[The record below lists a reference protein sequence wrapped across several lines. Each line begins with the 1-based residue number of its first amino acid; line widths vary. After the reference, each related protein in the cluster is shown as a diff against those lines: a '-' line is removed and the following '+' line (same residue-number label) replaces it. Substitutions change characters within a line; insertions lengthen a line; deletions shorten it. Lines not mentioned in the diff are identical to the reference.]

1 MQTRLTIQAPAK
13 INLHLEIHQRRSDG
27 FHDLRSIFQQISLAD
42 TIDIR
47 IETAAVFSCRVSGTI
62 GIAES
67 ENSMYRAAS
76 KFYEA
81 LGTGAALQIACT
93 KRIPMQAGLGGGSSD
108 AAAVL
113 KALNEVEGNP
123 MSLKELSAIGAAIGS
138 DVPFFLH
145 GPAALVSGRGEVV
158 EPITARGD
166 LSGLLLIPPFG
177 ISTPEAFRDL
187 DTYRVRNRPKNTE
200 IQSIEELVRQYQAP
214 VASWRFSNDFTPVL
228 YEAYPDYH
236 CMSEILMDAG
246 FPFLTISGSGSSM
259 IGITDTSTAVTE
271 GMTILPKLSN
281 MQVRPIKMLDVTH
294 KAVYN

>member
-13 INLHLEIHQRRSDG
+13 VNIHLEIHQRRSDG

-47 IETAAVFSCRVSGTI
+47 IETAAVFSCRISGTL
-62 GIAES
+62 GIPES

-76 KFYEA
+76 KFYHAIGKGVE
-81 LGTGAALQIACT
+81 LRISCT

-123 MSLKELSAIGAAIGS
+123 LSLKELSAIGAAIGS

-177 ISTPEAFRDL
+177 VSTPEAFRDL
-187 DTYRVRNRPKNTE
+187 DAYRVRNRPKNTE
-200 IQSIEELVRQYQAP
+200 IQSAEELARQYHAP
-214 VASWRFSNDFTPVL
+214 VASWGFSNDFAPVL
-228 YEAYPDYH
+228 YEAYPDYQFLR
-236 CMSEILMDAG
+236 EILMDEG
-246 FPFLTISGSGSSM
+246 FTFLTISGSGSSM
-259 IGITDTSTAVTE
+259 IGITDTVTHVIE
-271 GMTILPKLSN
+271 GIDILPKLSN
-281 MQVRPIKMLDVTH
+281 IQVIPIKMLDVTH

>member
-27 FHDLRSIFQQISLAD
+27 FHDLRSIFQQISLSD

-62 GIAES
+62 GIAER

-81 LGTGAALQIACT
+81 LGTGGALQIACT

-123 MSLKELSAIGAAIGS
+123 MSRKELSAIGAAIGS

-187 DTYRVRNRPKNTE
+187 DAYRARKGSKYYT
-200 IQSIEELVRQYQAP
+200 IQSESDLKWLYLNP
-214 VASWRFSNDFTPVL
+214 VTSWRFTNDFTPVL
-228 YEAYPDYH
+228 YEAYPDYQFL
-236 CMSEILMDAG
+236 SEILMDAG

-281 MQVRPIKMLDVTH
+281 MQVLPIKN
-294 KAVYN
+294 A